1 MTLRC
6 AIYTRKSSEE
16 GLEQAFNSLHA
27 QREACQAYV
36 RSQQEEGWS
45 ALPDHYDDG
54 AFSGATLAR
63 PALQRLLA
71 DVAARKIDIVVV
83 YKVDRLSRSLAD
95 FARVI
100 EKFETRGVAFV
111 SVTQPFNTTT
121 SMGRLT
127 LNVLLSFAQFE
138 RDVTGERIRDK
149 IAASKAKGMWMGGV
163 VPLGYDIPADSS
175 RALVVNEAEAQ
186 TVRLLFN
193 NYLQLGRISAL
204 KRWAEAEGIRSKA
217 RVTSDGRTVASYVF
231 TSGALRHLLANPV
244 YIGEIRHKEQRYA
257 GRHPAILD
265 RKVFNAAQDILAQ
278 RSAECREHVSRAKR
292 MLLHGRIF
300 DANGDAMEA
309 AFSSRA
315 GKAYSYYVSAPMP
328 GDAVTV
334 VGDVIRRVAAKAADD
349 FVVRW
354 AARLLDTA
362 EVEVTSAAVTELFHR
377 VEVRT
382 SSVQMVIY
390 PAALPVL
397 AKDAVAHLRMRLEPA
412 ECLAAEPANQ
422 RLIRIVAPVRLVT
435 RGGRVWIKS
444 PAGQKGVDGVMA
456 NKALIAKLRRGHE
469 IVRECRIDRASIKP
483 MFNVRAPRGPNAR
496 RLALLSFLAPDLQ
509 REIFSGAIRDVEHG
523 VLPLS
528 WARQR
533 ELAAGQGAQIGSM
546 VFERNRP

>member
-36 RSQQEEGWS
+36 RSQRGEGWF
-45 ALPDHYDDG
+45 ALPDQYDDG

-71 DVAARKIDIVVV
+71 DVAAKKVDVVVV

-100 EKFETRGVAFV
+100 EKFDKQGVAFV

-121 SMGRLT
+121 SMGRLV

-175 RALVVNEAEAQ
+175 RALVVNETEAQ

-193 NYLQLGRISAL
+193 QYLQVGRISAL
-204 KRWAEAEGIRSKA
+204 QRWAEAEGIRSKA
-217 RVTSDGRTVASYVF
+217 RVRADGRTAAGNVF
-231 TSGALRHLLANPV
+231 TRGALRHLLANPV
-244 YIGEIRHKEQRYA
+244 YVGEIQHKEHRHP
-257 GRHPAILD
+257 GRHPAVLD
-265 RKVFNAAQDILAQ
+265 RRVFDAAQDILAQ
-278 RSAECREHVSRAKR
+278 RSTECRNHISRAKR

-300 DANGDAMEA
+300 DANGDRMEA
-309 AFSSRA
+309 VFTSRA
-315 GKAYSYYVSAPMP
+315 ERTYSYYVSAPMP
-328 GDAVTV
+328 GDAMTAP
-334 VGDVIRRVAAKAADD
+334 GDVIRRVSAKAADN
-349 FVVRW
+349 FLVGW
-354 AARLLDTA
+354 AARLLDIA
-362 EVEVTSAAVTELFHR
+362 EVEVTPIAVSRLFSR
-377 VEVRT
+377 VEIQT
-382 SSVQMVIY
+382 SSVQMVMC
-390 PAALPVL
+390 PTALPSS
-397 AKDAVAHLRMRLEPA
+397 AKGAVAHVRSRLEPGERIA
-412 ECLAAEPANQ
+412 SEPTSQ
-422 RLIRIVAPVRLVT
+422 RLIRIIAPVRLVT
-435 RGGRVWIKS
+435 RGGGVWIRS
-444 PAGQKGVDGVMA
+444 PAGQKATTGLAA
-456 NKALIAKLRRGHE
+456 NKALLAKLRRGHK
-469 IVRECRIDRASIKP
+469 IVRECGIDRASIKP
-483 MFNVRAPRGPNAR
+483 MFNVRSPRGPYAR
-496 RLALLSFLAPDLQ
+496 QLALLSFLAPDLQ
-509 REIFSGAIRDVEHG
+509 RDIFSGKISGVEHG
-523 VLPLS
+523 YLPLS

-546 VFERNRP
+546 IFK